1 MFILDKQQELDL
13 PAICSD
19 ETAQN
24 ISKQKP
30 TEAMSHISG
39 VKKPLCHT
47 NSLTKLPTYGVETS
61 SEVELGKVCESYL
74 ILYHIY

>member
-1 MFILDKQQELDL
+1 M
-13 PAICSD
+13 PALCD
-19 ETAQN
+19 ETGQN

-47 NSLTKLPTYGVETS
+47 NSLTKLPTYGVETAY
-61 SEVELGKVCESYL
+61 EVELGKVSAFFL
-74 ILYHIY
+74 IIYYVY

>member
-1 MFILDKQQELDL
+1 M

-24 ISKQKP
+24 ISKKP

-61 SEVELGKVCESYL
+61 HEVELGKVWAVSLISYHA
-74 ILYHIY
+74 Y